1 MKTSIKTFFDVLLP
15 RKCSGCDEILGPIET
30 SICYQC
36 LQTIKPINEEL
47 LRQEFEKDFATSKVI
62 SNFTSLFIFEK
73 ESALQQV
80 IHNIKYNKQF
90 NSAMT
95 LGKLFAERHQSL
107 LEEWAIDLIIP
118 IPLHHL
124 KKAERGFNQSD
135 FFAKGISKQ
144 SGIKLSTNAVKRTRY
159 TESQTGFNRK
169 KREEN
174 MENAFKV
181 KKENLV
187 EGKNILLVD
196 DVITT
201 GATIHECGKAL
212 FSSGADHIFA
222 GSIAVTDPTFSQ
234 ERIPQES
241 ADHSL

>member
-1 MKTSIKTFFDVLLP
+1 MKKSIRVFFDVILP
-15 RKCSGCDEILGPIET
+15 RKCSGCNEVLHADEV
-30 SICYQC
+30 SICNDC
-36 LQTIKPINEEL
+36 LQSIKPIDVDLVQKEFDKDFKDSKIISDL
-47 LRQEFEKDFATSKVI
+47 TSLFVFEKDSI
-62 SNFTSLFIFEK
+62 
-73 ESALQQV
+73 LQQV

-90 NSAMT
+90 NSAVT
-95 LGKLFAERHQSL
+95 LGKMFAEKHREL
-107 LEEWAIDLIIP
+107 LEEWSIDLIIP

-144 SGIKLSTNAVKRTRY
+144 SGIKLSTNAVKRIRY

-187 EGKNILLVD
+187 DGKNILLVD

-201 GATIHECGKAL
+201 GATIRECGKAL
-212 FSSGADHIFA
+212 FSSGADQIFA

-234 ERIPQES
+234 EQIPQES
-241 ADHSL
+241 SNHF